1 MTEFMRTSGNVGI
14 PAWTRSC
21 PPVDQVLPKVTS
33 LRSMNCCWD
42 ASTASVGEVWVGE
55 SQYECGQIYSRVRRC
70 AGMMT

>member
-42 ASTASVGEVWVGE
+42 A
-55 SQYECGQIYSRVRRC
+55 
-70 AGMMT
+70 